1 MSVRDVPR
9 RAPSRLKLQLCEGGA
24 VVMGRRGALVLCAS
38 ALLGACAIKPPPTN
52 GAPDDSPTAGGTS
65 SSPSPESN
73 VPSSPTAGSSS
84 PATTAPDA
92 SPEAVPVVGIVGINH
107 NTAAAAYAVP
117 AATVHTWLTTK
128 TGPATK
134 TAFLTFDDGP
144 SVITPQV
151 LDALKQLGV
160 PATFFVIGRY
170 LELNPAI
177 TQRAMAEGHAICLHS
192 YSHDY
197 TYLYPGRVGNVVNI
211 AADYD
216 KALAVATRVLGPT
229 YAPGGYRY
237 PGGHMSWTGLEAA
250 DAALTQRNVS
260 WIDWNCM
267 SGDADRTPPANPDQ
281 AIANLT
287 STFTAS
293 GSPSAAVLLNHDSHG
308 AHVTLA
314 TLPRFVQFFR
324 DRGYAFGVIG

>member
-9 RAPSRLKLQLCEGGA
+9 RAESRLKRQLCEGGA
-24 VVMGRRGALVLCAS
+24 VAVGRRGALVLCAS

-52 GAPDDSPTAGGTS
+52 AAPDESPTAGGTG

-73 VPSSPTAGSSS
+73 VPGSPTAGSSS

-92 SPEAVPVVGIVGINH
+92 SPEAVPTVGIVGINH
-107 NTAAAAYAVP
+107 NAAAAAYAVP

-128 TGPATK
+128 TGPAAK

-151 LDALKQLGV
+151 LDTLKQLGV
-160 PATFFVIGRY
+160 PATFFVIGHY

-237 PGGHMSWTGLEAA
+237 PCL
-250 DAALTQRNVS
+250 LY
-260 WIDWNCM
+260 
-267 SGDADRTPPANPDQ
+267 
-281 AIANLT
+281 T
-287 STFTAS
+287 S
-293 GSPSAAVLLNHDSHG
+293 D
-308 AHVTLA
+308 
-314 TLPRFVQFFR
+314 
-324 DRGYAFGVIG
+324 